1 MDCEKKWLSIDI
13 KTIQKLIAKSIFS
26 SDMKRNFYRD
36 QFLIF
41 LKFIFLRLVI
51 RKKRIISSL
60 FSIIYRFSLFF
71 GKRAVAK
78 MEKSGNVANV
88 SYLMI

>member
-1 MDCEKKWLSIDI
+1 M
-13 KTIQKLIAKSIFS
+13 IFA
-26 SDMKRNFYRD
+26 
-36 QFLIF
+36 
-41 LKFIFLRLVI
+41 KFILLRLNS
-51 RKKRIISSL
+51 REKRIISSL
-60 FSIIYRFSLFF
+60 HSILSRVSLFF

>member
-41 LKFIFLRLVI
+41 AKFILLRLNS

-60 FSIIYRFSLFF
+60 HSILSRVSLFF